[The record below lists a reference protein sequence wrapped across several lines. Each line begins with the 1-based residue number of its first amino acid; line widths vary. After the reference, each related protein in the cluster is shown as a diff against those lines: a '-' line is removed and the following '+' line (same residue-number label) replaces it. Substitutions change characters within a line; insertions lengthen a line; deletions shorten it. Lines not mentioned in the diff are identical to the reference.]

1 MITHA
6 DDSSFAHFVG
16 AASHGVPVLVDFHA
30 SWCGPCKAIAP
41 MLEQLDQQLRGKVQ
55 IVKVDIDVAPHT
67 ATALTI
73 KSVPT
78 LILYKQGRI
87 VGRYVGNPGSVAAIL
102 HFFGPELGVA

>member
-16 AASHGVPVLVDFHA
+16 AASHGIPVLVDFHA
-30 SWCGPCKAIAP
+30 TWCGPCKAMAP
-41 MLEQLDQQLRGKVQ
+41 MLEQLDQQLRGQLQ

-67 ATALTI
+67 ATALSI

-78 LILYKQGRI
+78 LVLYKSGRI
-87 VGRYVGNPGSVAAIL
+87 VGRYTGNPGSLGAIL
-102 HFFGPELGVA
+102 QFFGPELGL